1 MQTMRSRFFILFLS
15 TVSAAL
21 ACAAPSGAELS
32 AQNNGPPNW
41 VASALKVSSAEESQR
56 VTIAAY
62 LSFRNQAALDD
73 LITAVSTPGSKLYGK
88 YLTPAQFRA
97 QFAPNAADVA
107 RVQSTLQKLGFHVD
121 YTPASGLFVEASG
134 TVAQVKASFGVSQNL
149 YSYKGK
155 LLRAN
160 AEAPTIPAA
169 IADIVTVVAGLDDS
183 AMLRQPDHLR
193 LTEQTVAVA
202 AVAAASGKTP
212 NAPPPVQDAIT
223 SVACSTYWADH
234 QATLST
240 VVPPYA
246 QTLPWLMCG
255 YTPQQLRTAYGADQV
270 KETGKGVTVGI
281 VDIYGSPTIVADA
294 NRYSANHGLPS
305 LTAKNFTQILPAGIY
320 NVPASDPC
328 GPQGWYEEES
338 LDIESVHSMAP
349 GANIVFAGDVC
360 DDPAN
365 APLYSLIDEHTADIV
380 TNSYGYDGEDLPA
393 WFITVENQYFQQAA
407 SEGMSI
413 VFSSGDDGDLAA
425 INGEASGSWEATSP
439 YVTGVGGTSLA
450 LNANG
455 TKQEW
460 GWGTE
465 RVFLNGVTVPANGA
479 GTIKDSGAAL
489 PFAFYAGA
497 GGGPS
502 LIELAPAY
510 QAYVPTALSE
520 FTYDATS
527 GTEVYLGKPHRV
539 TPDVAMVADPYT
551 GFLYGETF
559 IMANPPTPDPGCVA
573 LTIPR
578 EYCEGSIGGTSLASP
593 LFAGVLALVNQ
604 ARAEI
609 GSSAVGFVNPALYAL
624 DRSDSSGPYAA
635 ITDVNKPT
643 SPTAVLR
650 GYVTNLHELRVVTM
664 NSTPHPLV
672 EGTDTSLRTTAGY
685 DNVTGVGTP
694 NVPAFIEALL
704 LY

>member
-1 MQTMRSRFFILFLS
+1 MKSMKSCFFILVLATLS
-15 TVSAAL
+15 SAL
-21 ACAAPSGAELS
+21 ANAASSGAEPS
-32 AQNNGPPNW
+32 AQNGPPNW
-41 VASALKVSSAEESQR
+41 VASALKVSSAAENER

-62 LSFRNQAALDD
+62 LSFRNQSTLDD
-73 LITAVSTPGSKLYGK
+73 LVTAVSTPGSKLYGK

-107 RVQSTLQKLGFHVD
+107 RVQSTLAKLGFHVD

-134 TVAQVKASFGVSQNL
+134 TVAQVEAAFHVSQNL
-149 YSYKGK
+149 YSYKGQ

-169 IADIVTVVAGLDDS
+169 IADVVTFVAGLDDS
-183 AMLRQPDHLR
+183 AILRKPDHLR
-193 LTEQTVAVA
+193 LTEQTA
-202 AVAAASGKTP
+202 AVAAASKAP

-223 SVACSTYWADH
+223 SVACSTYWGDH

-240 VVPPYA
+240 AVPPYA
-246 QTLPWLMCG
+246 QTLPWLICG

-270 KETGKGVTVGI
+270 KETGKGVTVAI
-281 VDIYGSPTIVADA
+281 VDIYASPTIVADA
-294 NRYSANHGLPS
+294 NRYSANHGLPT
-305 LTAKNFTQILPAGIY
+305 LTAKNFTQIVPAGIY
-320 NVPASDPC
+320 TVPASDPC

-338 LDIESVHSMAP
+338 LDVEAVHSMAP

-360 DDPAN
+360 TDPAN

-380 TNSYGYDGEDLPA
+380 TNSYGYNGEDLPA
-393 WFITVENQYFQQAA
+393 WFIKVENQYFQQAA

-439 YVTGVGGTSLA
+439 WVTGVGGTSLG

-465 RVFLNGVTVPANGA
+465 RVFLNAVTVPANGA

-489 PFAFYAGA
+489 PFTFYSGA

-520 FTYDATS
+520 FTHDAS
-527 GTEVYLGKPHRV
+527 GNVIDLGAPHRV

-551 GFLYGETF
+551 GFRYGETF
-559 IMANPPTPDPGCVA
+559 IMANPPTADPGCVA
-573 LTIPR
+573 LTVPR

-604 ARAEI
+604 GRAAV
-609 GSSAVGFVNPALYAL
+609 GKSTVGFVNPALYTL

-635 ITDVNKPT
+635 ITDVTKPS

-650 GYVTNLHELRVVTM
+650 GYVSNLHELRVVTI
-664 NSTPHPLV
+664 NSSPHPLV
-672 EGTDTSLRTTAGY
+672 EGADSSLRTTAGY

-694 NVPAFIEALL
+694 NIPALIDALL

>member
-1 MQTMRSRFFILFLS
+1 MKSMKSCFFILVLA
-15 TVSAAL
+15 TLSAAL
-21 ACAAPSGAELS
+21 ANASPSSAEPS
-32 AQNNGPPNW
+32 VQNGPPNW
-41 VASALKVSSAEESQR
+41 VASALKVSNAAETER

-62 LSFRNQAALDD
+62 LSFRNQSALND
-73 LITAVSTPGSKLYGK
+73 LVTAVSTPGNKLYGK

-107 RVQSTLQKLGFHVD
+107 RVQSALQKLGFHVD

-134 TVAQVKASFGVSQNL
+134 TVAQVQAAFHVNQNL
-149 YSYKGK
+149 YSYKGQIV
-155 LLRAN
+155 RAN

-169 IADIVTVVAGLDDS
+169 IADVVTFVAGLDAS
-183 AMLRQPDHLR
+183 AILRKPDHLR
-193 LTEQTVAVA
+193 LTEQTATA
-202 AVAAASGKTP
+202 AAASSKAP

-223 SVACSTYWADH
+223 SVACSTYWGDH

-240 VVPPYA
+240 AVPPYA
-246 QTLPWLMCG
+246 QTLPWLICG
-255 YTPQQLRTAYGADQV
+255 YTPQQLRAAYGADQV

-281 VDIYGSPTIVADA
+281 VDIYASPTIVADA
-294 NRYSANHGLPS
+294 NRYSANHALPT
-305 LTAKNFTQILPAGIY
+305 LTAKNFTQILPAGILT
-320 NVPASDPC
+320 VPASDPC

-338 LDIESVHSMAP
+338 LDVEAVHSMAP
-349 GANIVFAGDVC
+349 GANIVFAADVC
-360 DDPAN
+360 TDPAN

-380 TNSYGYDGEDLPA
+380 TNSYGYNGEDLPN
-393 WFITVENQYFQQAA
+393 WFIQVENQYFQQAA

-439 YVTGVGGTSLA
+439 WVTGVGGTSLA
-450 LNANG
+450 LNENG

-489 PFAFYAGA
+489 PFAFYGGA

-502 LIELAPAY
+502 LIELAPSY

-527 GTEVYLGKPHRV
+527 GTEIDLGAPHRV

-551 GFLYGETF
+551 GFRYGETF
-559 IMANPPTPDPGCVA
+559 IMAIPPTPDPGCVA

-593 LFAGVLALVNQ
+593 LFAGVLALANQ
-604 ARAEI
+604 ARAAV
-609 GSSAVGFVNPALYAL
+609 GHSAVGFVNPALYQL
-624 DRSDSSGPYAA
+624 DRSDTSGPYAA
-635 ITDVNKPT
+635 IKDVNKPT

-650 GYVTNLHELRVVTM
+650 GYVSNLHELRIVTI
-664 NSTPHPLV
+664 NSSPHPLI
-672 EGTDTSLRTTAGY
+672 EGADSSLRTTAGY

-694 NVPAFIEALL
+694 NIPALIDALL